1 MTKGTGLRPQE
12 FDAVQLLRPLPEH
25 DLPAGA
31 RGTVVMEYTKYP
43 RQNDRPAYE
52 VELSDADGVTL
63 ALVTLVED
71 DVDVVWRPVEE
82 K

>member
-1 MTKGTGLRPQE
+1 
-12 FDAVQLLRPLPEH
+12 
-25 DLPAGA
+25 
-31 RGTVVMEYTKYP
+31 MEYTKYP